1 MNIMDK
7 FFLHEESE
15 EMWFD
20 FCKDVIYKP
29 LYWICLTFLT
39 VLAYF
44 FDLTNR
50 TVGLDD
56 LSRPFFIG
64 EGNGMLAGTR
74 WGKTLWIRLLSN
86 CEYAPFIDKFL
97 SLIFLIISAVLFS
110 RLLYT
115 WLGNSSHKLLL
126 CTLFS
131 CLFVTFP
138 LINEVWV
145 YNDSNVVTAGNT
157 VIAAACVLYLY
168 NSKKNFNKRTI
179 ITAFF
184 LSIVVSSYES
194 VGFVYISV
202 VISVLLMDYLFLHKK
217 RWVANGIRYAIP
229 LIIAVIL
236 RYVIG
241 FSIIYILH
249 LQYHPNGAVEIQWKI
264 TENLIPQIIH
274 LMSDILNLYF
284 ARGLIHYPITVFL
297 ITFLLGLV
305 WSIGNTV
312 RRKDGTILLLF
323 FLLELS
329 LFLQSFIQG
338 IVMPYRTA
346 QTLQYFSAFSLT
358 VFLWGVSS
366 NNRKTS
372 FLFFSILSS
381 FMIYRQSVFLNRTF
395 ALNNQRSEI
404 EASAAQNIGY
414 KLKSMYED
422 KPVIFAGWFDFG
434 ENINRQLRPDYSTPG
449 GFLYR
454 KIAIHLGW
462 NYNLMTLYDTNI
474 NSVLMWN
481 TGAFDSQKMMA
492 EYFSYF
498 GYDIIVR
505 DNNDVYEYKQIAIKV
520 GVKPLGIIDIGEFI
534 VVYLG

>member
-1 MNIMDK
+1 MC
-7 FFLHEESE
+7 LHEKSE
-15 EMWFD
+15 EMWSD
-20 FCKDVIYKP
+20 FRKDVIYKP
-29 LYWICLTFLT
+29 LYWICLVLIAI
-39 VLAYF
+39 LAYF

-56 LSRPFFIG
+56 LSRPIFIG
-64 EGNGMLAGTR
+64 EGNAMLAGTR

-86 CEYAPFIDKFL
+86 CEYTPFIDKYL
-97 SLIFLIISAVLFS
+97 SLFFLLISAVLFS

-115 WLGNSSHKLLL
+115 WFGKSKHKLLL
-126 CTLFS
+126 CTIFS
-131 CLFVTFP
+131 CLYATFP

-145 YNDSNVVTAGNT
+145 YNDSNIVTEGNT
-157 VIAAACVLYLY
+157 ILVAACVLFLY
-168 NSKKNFNKRTI
+168 DSDKLFSKKTI
-179 ITAFF
+179 IAAIL
-184 LSIVVSSYES
+184 LSVVVSSYES
-194 VGFVYISV
+194 VGFLYISV
-202 VISVLLMDYLFLHKK
+202 VLSIIMMDYIFLDK
-217 RWVANGIRYAIP
+217 RSWVSNGIRYAIP

-241 FSIIYILH
+241 FSIIFIMH
-249 LQYHPNGAVEIQWKI
+249 LQYKPNGAVAIQWKLS
-264 TENLIPQIIH
+264 ENLISQIIN
-274 LMSDILNLYF
+274 LMSEILNLYF

-305 WSIGNTV
+305 WSMVNTV
-312 RRKDGTILLLF
+312 KRKDVTILLLF
-323 FLLELS
+323 VLLVFS

-358 VFLWGVSS
+358 VFLWGVSLD
-366 NNRKTS
+366 NRKTS
-372 FLFFSILSS
+372 FLVFSILSS
-381 FMIYRQSVFLNRTF
+381 FMIYRQSVFLNHTF

-481 TGAFDSQKMMA
+481 TGAFNSQKLMA

-498 GYDIIVR
+498 GYDITVR
-505 DNNDVYEYKQIAIKV
+505 DNNDVYEYKQIAIRE
-520 GVKPLGIIDIGEFI
+520 GMKPLEILDIGDYLL
-534 VVYLG
+534 VYLG